1 MQNEVWR
8 DLLEIF
14 PNFVFRVVE
23 GDLGDHS
30 QESLAVVITVG
41 LVAGL
46 AVTMLSVALVTLIR
60 SNIEDNKSR
69 LMN

>member
-14 PNFVFRVVE
+14 PNFVFRLVE
-23 GDLGDHS
+23 GGENS
-30 QESLAVVITVG
+30 MESLAVVITVG

-60 SNIEDNKSR
+60 SNIEDTKSR